1 MKPYIAHR
9 LIALALVIFWLV
21 VGGAIAYYFC
31 S

>member
-1 MKPYIAHR
+1 MKPYIERR
-9 LIALALVIFWLV
+9 LIALALVIIWLT